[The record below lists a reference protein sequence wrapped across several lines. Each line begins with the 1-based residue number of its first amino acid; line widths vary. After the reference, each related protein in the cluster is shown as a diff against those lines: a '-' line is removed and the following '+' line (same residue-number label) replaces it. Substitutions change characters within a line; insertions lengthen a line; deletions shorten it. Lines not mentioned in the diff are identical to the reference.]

1 MILLLRALVRLLGF
15 LLLIAL
21 ALVGLGFALAAL
33 LGDEL
38 GVQLD
43 GSAVSR
49 LRNSLTDTRPLVSR
63 TARSSTGGDAMNAAW
78 LRTYRSGST
87 GCRRWW

>member
-38 GVQLD
+38 GV
-43 GSAVSR
+43 
-49 LRNSLTDTRPLVSR
+49 SLTTRRSAAGSSAWKATAPRYSR
-63 TARSSTGGDAMNAAW
+63 PSSAAAW
-78 LRTYRSGST
+78 SCSGCS
-87 GCRRWW
+87 C

>member
-33 LGDEL
+33 FGDQL
-38 GVQLD
+38 GVQLE

-49 LRNSLTDTRPLVSR
+49 WLERLEGDGTQVTRGRHRRRHGP
-63 TARSSTGGDAMNAAW
+63 ARAAAVD
-78 LRTYRSGST
+78 RGA
-87 GCRRWW
+87 GAAP

>member
-1 MILLLRALVRLLGF
+1 MILLLRALMRLLGF

-43 GSAVSR
+43 GSAA
-49 LRNSLTDTRPLVSR
+49 RPP
-63 TARSSTGGDAMNAAW
+63 ARAAG
-78 LRTYRSGST
+78 R
-87 GCRRWW
+87 